1 MLTWLEILIY
11 DDAVTGKIRPT
22 VLNINSTF
30 FLNNNI
36 FLIKL

>member
-22 VLNINSTF
+22 VLNINIF

>member
-1 MLTWLEILIY
+1 MLIWLEVLIY
-11 DDAVTGKIRPT
+11 DDVVIGKIRFI
-22 VLNINSTF
+22 VLNINIF

>member
-11 DDAVTGKIRPT
+11 DDAVIGKIRLI
-22 VLNINSTF
+22 VLNINIF